1 MDGKISNLQQIAS
14 IRRYKYTDGIERDL
28 EVLDCDN
35 GNIRFLLNVTKA
47 LDVMQ
52 IYHKGQNVSFISK
65 NGFTARE
72 VGFLNRF
79 EGGMLYTC
87 GLDYVGAKDGKDMH
101 GEFHNIPATVT
112 RNECTEDGIV
122 VEAVIRDT
130 ELFGKDLTFKRR
142 VYSALG
148 SDTVTVEDTLIN
160 DGYKAE
166 EYAILY
172 HVNIGYP
179 ILDEGARVEADVK
192 ECYPRTD
199 WSRQMMGEREYIT
212 DAVPNQF
219 ENCFFM
225 KLNTKKAALINEKL
239 GKKFTLEYTGEVLDK
254 FLQWKS
260 MGSGDYAL
268 GFEPATT
275 FIDDKFECKTINP
288 GEEIKITL
296 AMSVSE
302 I

>member
-160 DGYKAE
+160 VGYKAE

-199 WSRQMMGEREYIT
+199 WSRQMMGEREHIT

-225 KLNTKKAALINEKL
+225 KLNAKKAALINEKL
-239 GKKFTLEYTGEVLDK
+239 RKKFTLEYTGEVLDK

-275 FIDDKFECKTINP
+275 FIDDKFEYKTINP

>member
-1 MDGKISNLQQIAS
+1 MILFRKLNAFFLLGFPVKNKSCS
-14 IRRYKYTDGIERDL
+14 R
-28 EVLDCDN
+28 N
-35 GNIRFLLNVTKA
+35 GN
-47 LDVMQ
+47 
-52 IYHKGQNVSFISK
+52 
-65 NGFTARE
+65 E
-72 VGFLNRF
+72 VR
-79 EGGMLYTC
+79 
-87 GLDYVGAKDGKDMH
+87 A
-101 GEFHNIPATVT
+101 
-112 RNECTEDGIV
+112 
-122 VEAVIRDT
+122 

-160 DGYKAE
+160 VGYKAE

-239 GKKFTLEYTGEVLDK
+239 RKKFTLEYTGEVLDK

-275 FIDDKFECKTINP
+275 FIDDKFEYKTINP

>member
-14 IRRYKYTDGIERDL
+14 IRKYKYTDGIERDL
-28 EVLDCDN
+28 EVIDCDN

-47 LDVMQ
+47 LDLMQ
-52 IYHKGQNVSFISK
+52 IYHKGANVSFISK

-87 GLDYVGAKDGKDMH
+87 GLDYVGARDGRDMH

-112 RNECTEDGIV
+112 RSECSEDGIT
-122 VEAVIRDT
+122 VEATIRDT
-130 ELFGKDLTFKRR
+130 ELFGKNLIFKRR
-142 VYSALG
+142 ICSALG

-166 EYAILY
+166 NYAILY

-179 ILDEGARVEADVK
+179 MLDEGARVEADVK

-225 KLNTKKAALINEKL
+225 KLNTKSASLINEKL
-239 GKKFTLEYTGEVLDK
+239 GKRFTLEYRGDPLDK

-268 GFEPATT
+268 GFEPSTT
-275 FIDDKFECKTINP
+275 FIDDKFEYKTINP
-288 GEEIKITL
+288 GEEIRITL
-296 AMSVSE
+296 AMTVRE